1 MNRKHGLVL
10 LLGFASLA
18 FWPECS
24 DAQSPV
30 PKEPATQSGASE
42 APRVPAQDAVF
53 SGPQVDE
60 ELAPMKMIL
69 GLGDEAGRTIDPVAD
84 ADAKPIVLVFV
95 HDVNRQTI
103 SMTRILTNYTLSRS
117 KEGLHSAVV
126 LLAEDTT
133 GALNTLK
140 RIQHALTPNVP
151 TGVSPDG
158 LEGPGN
164 YGLNRSVQMT
174 ILVANKN
181 RVTANFALI
190 QPSLQVDL
198 PNVVRAI
205 VAQLGGPEPKLSDL
219 LQAGGVEANRGM
231 QSTPDADAIRSL
243 VRPLIQLGAQ
253 DAQVDK
259 AAQAIE
265 EAIEKSPQVRKEI
278 GRISRTIVSSGKLE
292 NYGTA
297 RAQSYLKQWSE
308 KYGQDLPGPGARPK
322 SPDSP
327 KTPDS
332 PKAPDTPKA
341 PDAPKAP

>member
-1 MNRKHGLVL
+1 
-10 LLGFASLA
+10 
-18 FWPECS
+18 
-24 DAQSPV
+24 
-30 PKEPATQSGASE
+30 
-42 APRVPAQDAVF
+42 
-53 SGPQVDE
+53 
-60 ELAPMKMIL
+60 MKMIL
-69 GLGDEAGRTIDPVAD
+69 GLGDEAGRTIDPVTGAD
-84 ADAKPIVLVFV
+84 SKPIVLVFV

-103 SMTRILTNYTLSRS
+103 SMTRILTHYTLSRS
-117 KEGLHSAVV
+117 KEGLHTAVV
-126 LLAEDTT
+126 LLSEDTT
-133 GALNTLK
+133 GALSTLK
-140 RIQHALTPNVP
+140 RIQHALTANVP

-198 PNVVRAI
+198 PKVVRAI
-205 VAQLGGPEPKLSDL
+205 VAQIGGPEPKLSDL
-219 LQAGGVEANRGM
+219 LQAAGVEANRGM
-231 QSTPDADAIRSL
+231 QNTPDADAIRSL

-253 DAQVDK
+253 DTQVDK

-308 KYGQDLPGPGARPK
+308 KYGQDLPGPRAEPK

-327 KTPDS
+327 KS
-332 PKAPDTPKA
+332 PDTPKA

>member
-10 LLGFASLA
+10 LFGLASLA
-18 FWPECS
+18 LWPECS
-24 DAQSPV
+24 DAQSQD
-30 PKEPATQSGASE
+30 PKEPATQSEASKD
-42 APRVPAQDAVF
+42 PRVPAQDAVF

-60 ELAPMKMIL
+60 ELAPLKMIL
-69 GLGDEAGRTIDPVAD
+69 GLGDEAGRTIDPVAG

-103 SMTRILTNYTLSRS
+103 SMTRILTHYTLSRS
-117 KEGLHSAVV
+117 KEGLHTAVV

-140 RIQHALTPNVP
+140 RIQHALTANVP

-198 PNVVRAI
+198 PNVVRSI
-205 VAQLGGPEPKLSDL
+205 VAQVGGPEPKLSDL

-231 QSTPDADAIRSL
+231 QSTPDPDAIRSL
-243 VRPLIQLGAQ
+243 VRPLIQLNAQ
-253 DAQVDK
+253 DDRVDK

-278 GRISRTIVSSGKLE
+278 GRIARTIVSSGKLE

-297 RAQSYLKQWSE
+297 RAQSYLKQWAE
-308 KYGQDLPGPGARPK
+308 KYGQDLPGPRAEPKSPK
-322 SPDSP
+322 SPDS
-327 KTPDS
+327 
-332 PKAPDTPKA
+332 PKA

>member
-1 MNRKHGLVL
+1 
-10 LLGFASLA
+10 
-18 FWPECS
+18 
-24 DAQSPV
+24 
-30 PKEPATQSGASE
+30 
-42 APRVPAQDAVF
+42 
-53 SGPQVDE
+53 
-60 ELAPMKMIL
+60 MKMIL
-69 GLGDEAGRTIDPVAD
+69 GLGDESGRTIDPVAG

-103 SMTRILTNYTLSRS
+103 SMTRILTHYTLSRS
-117 KEGLHSAVV
+117 KEGLHTAVV
-126 LLAEDTT
+126 LLSEDTT

-140 RIQHALTPNVP
+140 RIQHALTANVP

-158 LEGPGN
+158 LEGPGI

-259 AAQAIE
+259 AARAIE

-297 RAQSYLKQWSE
+297 RAQSYLKQWAE
-308 KYGQDLPGPGARPK
+308 KYGQDLPGPRAEPK
-322 SPDSP
+322 SPDS
-327 KTPDS
+327 
-332 PKAPDTPKA
+332 PKA

>member
-10 LLGFASLA
+10 LLGLASLA
-18 FWPECS
+18 LWPECS

-42 APRVPAQDAVF
+42 APRVPAQDTVF

-140 RIQHALTPNVP
+140 RIQHALTANVP

-158 LEGPGN
+158 LEGPGI

-181 RVTANFALI
+181 RVTANFAMI

-231 QSTPDADAIRSL
+231 QNTPDADAIRSL

-253 DAQVDK
+253 DTQVDK

-308 KYGQDLPGPGARPK
+308 KYGQDLPGPGARLK

-327 KTPDS
+327 KTPD
-332 PKAPDTPKA
+332 TPKA
-341 PDAPKAP
+341 PDEPKAP

>member
-10 LLGFASLA
+10 SFCLASLA

-24 DAQSPV
+24 DAQSQD
-30 PKEPATQSGASE
+30 PKEPATQSE
-42 APRVPAQDAVF
+42 AAKDPRVPAQDAVF

-60 ELAPMKMIL
+60 ELAPLKMIL
-69 GLGDEAGRTIDPVAD
+69 GLGDQAGRTIDPVAG

-133 GALNTLK
+133 GAINTLK
-140 RIQHALTPNVP
+140 RIQHALTANVP

-158 LEGPGN
+158 LEGPGE

-198 PNVVRAI
+198 PNIVRAVI
-205 VAQLGGPEPKLSDL
+205 AQIGGPEPKLSDL
-219 LQAGGVEANRGM
+219 LQSGGVEANRGM
-231 QSTPDADAIRSL
+231 QSTPDPEAIRSL
-243 VRPLIQLGAQ
+243 VRPLIQLNAR
-253 DAQVDK
+253 DDQVDK

-265 EAIEKSPQVRKEI
+265 EAVEKSPQVRKEI
-278 GRISRTIVSSGKLE
+278 GRIARTIVSSGKLE

-297 RAQSYLKQWSE
+297 RAQGYLKQWAE
-308 KYGQDLPGPGARPK
+308 KHGQDLPGPRAEPK

-327 KTPDS
+327 DS
-332 PKAPDTPKA
+332 KKA

>member
-10 LLGFASLA
+10 LFGLA
-18 FWPECS
+18 VLALWPECS

-30 PKEPATQSGASE
+30 PKEPATQSEASE
-42 APRVPAQDAVF
+42 TPRVPAQDAVF

-60 ELAPMKMIL
+60 ELAPLKMIL
-69 GLGDEAGRTIDPVAD
+69 GLGDQAGRTIDPVAG

-103 SMTRILTNYTLSRS
+103 SMTRILTHYTLSRS
-117 KEGLHSAVV
+117 KEGLHTAVV

-140 RIQHALTPNVP
+140 RVQHALTANVP

-198 PNVVRAI
+198 PNVVRSI

-231 QSTPDADAIRSL
+231 QSAPDPDAIRSL
-243 VRPLIQLGAQ
+243 VRPLIQLNAQ
-253 DAQVDK
+253 DDRVDK

-278 GRISRTIVSSGKLE
+278 GRIARTIVSSGKLE

-297 RAQSYLKQWSE
+297 RAQSYLKQWAE
-308 KYGQDLPGPGARPK
+308 KYGQDLPGPRAEPK
-322 SPDSP
+322 SPDV
-327 KTPDS
+327 
-332 PKAPDTPKA
+332 PKAPDSPDSPKA